1 MNIDYVKKLIVELG
15 FAPQDGTSDVF
26 VKRYTSH
33 DNYPIFVD
41 FSEQRI
47 EYAHQ
52 SIKQD
57 KCIRLGDLTTSSLKG
72 EKSEKLENLVV
83 LECVDR
89 LLKKGYRPERLELEK
104 KYPLGRNMK
113 GKLDILVYSEDDSAP
128 FLMIECKTW
137 GSEFDKEATKTLKD
151 GGQIFSYYQQ
161 DRAARFLCLYASR
174 FDRKRIEYRNNIILV
189 EESWRDLS
197 SAKDIHD
204 YWNKNFKDNG
214 IFEVHATPYDIK
226 PKALTYGMLKNLKE
240 EDSGKIYNQIM
251 EILRHNAI
259 SDKPNAFNKLLN
271 LFVCKIIDENKN
283 LSDELEFQWLETDTD
298 ESLQMRLNDL
308 YKEGMWR
315 FLEIR
320 VIDHS
325 EEDVSQALEGI
336 DNAIQ
341 KQRLMD
347 MFRDARLKKSP
358 NFAFVEV
365 LDEKTFK
372 LNAKIVREVVELLQV
387 YKFRYEQ
394 KHEFLGNFF
403 ELLLNTSMKQEAGQ
417 FFTPVPITR
426 FIISSLPL
434 KEFVQRK
441 IDSRERNVLPVVM
454 DYACGSGHF
463 LTEYMD
469 QMQTVIDKEV
479 DVSAALPTVRNMV
492 QSWQGL
498 TKFLWAKDTVYGI
511 DLDNRLVKTTKVSAF
526 FNGDG
531 EANIIWANGL
541 DNFEKTVEYRD
552 ILRQTQP
559 YDRKNNGQFDILIS
573 NPPYSV
579 EAFKSTLKYGEDT
592 FELYNHITDNSSE
605 IECLFVERMKQ
616 LLKVGGWAGV
626 ILPSSILSNG
636 GIHSKAREI
645 LFKYFKVKAIVELGS
660 GTFMKTGTN
669 TVALFL
675 ERRSDNDFVAI
686 EKAINAFV
694 SNLKDVTVL
703 GVENAFS
710 EYVANVYNDLTFG
723 DYVSFIG
730 GEASITMQQH
740 ELYIDCEKTYG
751 RNVYLYLIAQEK
763 SKIMDFLTEC
773 LRNSENFNE
782 VKPADIT
789 KIKTYVDN
797 YINGNMDFLPQDF
810 INSMSAFVDA
820 EYSSID
826 VKDYESFLMGNANQ
840 RVRAHDLF
848 KKYVSGVCEHGIL
861 LEKEKML
868 YFLLTYSQN
877 IVLVKTGQKQEEKN
891 FLGYEFSERRGHEG
905 IKQLS
910 GGTKLF
916 DETGDLL
923 NPQKANS
930 YIYNAFLGKEVSVDE
945 SLSRNV
951 SYGHMSGFI
960 NYGTSKFD
968 RIVNLNKKRLYTGQW
983 NTDKIENLTGTIIGA
998 TTTISQ
1004 KDILDRGAIP
1014 VIAQDSETLIA
1025 GYCDNDKPINDVPII
1040 LMGDHTCIFKWI
1052 DMPFVRGA
1060 DNTQLIKFEDSR
1072 IVPKFGYYYLKN
1084 AKIYNQDK
1092 YERHFKYVK
1101 EMRIPLPPLDMQQK
1115 IVSEFERMEQEES
1128 RIIEQVITLKDA
1140 ISAVMKNSI
1149 AEEQKLEKLGA
1160 IAQYS
1165 QKRVSCIELSGDTY
1179 VGVDNLLQ
1187 NMAGKVSSQFVPA
1200 SGTATAYSKGNILL
1214 SNIRPYLKKIWL
1226 ADNDGGSSGDV
1237 LVLTVDNSRIL
1248 SEYLYYL
1255 LAMDEFFE
1263 YEMKYVK
1270 GVKMPRADK
1279 TSVLNYNVTIPSLY
1293 KQQEVV
1299 AEIKKIESGISLHKF
1314 HLEELKIQMSEV
1326 LNKYL

>member
-15 FAPQDGTSDVF
+15 FAPQDGTSGVF
-26 VKRYTSH
+26 VKQYAAC

-41 FSEQRI
+41 FNEQKI
-47 EYAHQ
+47 EYTHQ
-52 SIKQD
+52 SIQQG
-57 KCIRLGDLTTSSLKG
+57 KCIRLGDLTTSNFD
-72 EKSEKLENLVV
+72 KSENFVV

-89 LLKKGYRPERLELEK
+89 LLTKGYRPDRLELEK
-104 KYPLGRNMK
+104 KYPLGRNLK
-113 GKLDILVYSEDDSAP
+113 GKLDILIYNENDDSP

-137 GSEFDKEATKTLKD
+137 GNEFVKESAKTLKD

-161 DRAARFLCLYASR
+161 DRAAKFLCLYASR
-174 FDRKRIEYRNNIILV
+174 LDGKKIEYRNNIVLV
-189 EESWRDLS
+189 EESWHDLS

-214 IFEVHATPYDIK
+214 IFEEYATPYDIK

-283 LSDELEFQWLETDTD
+283 PDDELEFQWLESDTD

-308 YKEGMWR
+308 YKDGMWR

-325 EEDVSQALEGI
+325 EDDVTKALEGI
-336 DNAIQ
+336 DNAMQ

-372 LNAKIVREVVELLQV
+372 LNAKIVREIVELLQA

-434 KEFVQRK
+434 KEFVQGK
-441 IDSRERNVLPVVM
+441 IDSRERNVLPAVM

-463 LTEYMD
+463 LTEYMEQLQHVLD
-469 QMQTVIDKEV
+469 EKLDISHAAPDIRRQ
-479 DVSAALPTVRNMV
+479 VSA
-492 QSWQGL
+492 WQGAV
-498 TKFLWAKDTVYGI
+498 KFAWAKDSVYGI

-541 DNFEKTVEYRD
+541 ANFEKAEEYRGL
-552 ILRQTQP
+552 LRQAQH

-579 EAFKSTLKYGEDT
+579 EAFKSTLQYGEET
-592 FELYNHITDNSSE
+592 FELYDSITDNSSE

-636 GIHSKAREI
+636 GIYSKAREI
-645 LFKYFKVKAIVELGS
+645 IFKYFRVKAIVELGS

-669 TVALFL
+669 TVVLFL
-675 ERRSDNDFVAI
+675 ERRSDNDFVNI
-686 EKAINAFV
+686 EKAIGTFF
-694 SNLKDVTVL
+694 SNPKDVTVM
-703 GVENAFS
+703 GIENAFS
-710 EYVANVYNDLTFG
+710 KYVANIYDGLAFD
-723 DYVSFIG
+723 DYISFISG
-730 GEASITMQQH
+730 KASIAMQRH
-740 ELYIDCEKTYG
+740 ELYSDYMKAFG
-751 RNVYLYLIAQEK
+751 
-763 SKIMDFLTEC
+763 D
-773 LRNSENFNE
+773 E
-782 VKPADIT
+782 VCTKAIT
-789 KIKTYVDN
+789 
-797 YINGNMDFLPQDF
+797 
-810 INSMSAFVDA
+810 
-820 EYSSID
+820 
-826 VKDYESFLMGNANQ
+826 
-840 RVRAHDLF
+840 
-848 KKYVSGVCEHGIL
+848 

-868 YFLLTYSQN
+868 YFLLTYTQN
-877 IVLVKTGQKQEEKN
+877 IVLVKTGQKQEEKA

-905 IKQLS
+905 IKHLP

-916 DETGDLL
+916 DENGDLL
-923 NPQKANS
+923 NPKKANS
-930 YIYNAFLGKEVSVDE
+930 YIYNAFLGKEVGIDE
-945 SLSRNV
+945 SLSHNV
-951 SYGHMSGFI
+951 FYGRMSGFI
-960 NYGTSKFD
+960 SYGTSKFD
-968 RIVNLNKKRLYTGQW
+968 KTVNLNKKLSYSGKW
-983 NTDKIENLTGTIIGA
+983 NTGRVENLMKKVIGA
-998 TTTISQ
+998 TTKVSQ
-1004 KDILDRGAIP
+1004 RDIRVSGLIP
-1014 VIAQDSETLIA
+1014 VVTQDSENLIA
-1025 GYCDNDKPINDVPII
+1025 GYCDSDKPITDVPII

-1052 DMPFVRGA
+1052 DTPFARGA
-1060 DNTQLIKFEDSR
+1060 DNTQLIKFDDSQ
-1072 IVPKFGYYYLKN
+1072 IVPKFGYYYLKSV
-1084 AKIYNQDK
+1084 KIYEKDK

-1101 EMRIPLPPLDMQQK
+1101 EMKIPLPPLEMQQR
-1115 IVSEFERMEQEES
+1115 IVAEIEEIEREES
-1128 RIIEQVITLKDA
+1128 HNIEQVDALKYSILSA
-1140 ISAVMKNSI
+1140 IKNGAVG
-1149 AEEQKLEKLGA
+1149 EPLEKLGIVA
-1160 IAQYS
+1160 SYS
-1165 QKRVSCIELSGDTY
+1165 QDRISCAELSSDTY

-1187 NMAGKVSSQFVPA
+1187 NMEGKGSSQFVPK
-1200 SGTATAYSKGNILL
+1200 SGTAIAYSKGDILL

-1237 LVLTVDNSRIL
+1237 LVLKTDDTKIS
-1248 SEYLYYL
+1248 SKYLYYL
-1255 LAMDEFFE
+1255 LATDEFFE
-1263 YEMKYVK
+1263 YEMQHIK

-1279 TSVLNYNVTIPSLY
+1279 TSVLNYSIPTPSLF
-1293 KQQEVV
+1293 KQQEIV
-1299 AEIKKIESGISLHKF
+1299 AEIEKIESEIATKKMILDDLKKQKGRV
-1314 HLEELKIQMSEV
+1314 LE
-1326 LNKYL
+1326 KYL